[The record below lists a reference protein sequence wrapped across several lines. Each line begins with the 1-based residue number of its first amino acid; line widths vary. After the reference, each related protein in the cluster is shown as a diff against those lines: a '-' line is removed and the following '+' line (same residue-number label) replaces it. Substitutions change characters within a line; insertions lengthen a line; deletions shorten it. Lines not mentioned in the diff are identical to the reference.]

1 MLTQQEPK
9 LGEMKSRRGWLGAGP
24 QGLRPVFS
32 RHLPSWESFLK
43 APPVARAHF
52 QVTAHTRPVSAT
64 PWRCSA
70 GGLPQPHNPGGSGSG
85 RSPPCSRSDHGH
97 RAQQARSGPHT
108 HSHLRGGEGGESC
121 REPTCLWPAAPGAP
135 LVSKP

>member
-1 MLTQQEPK
+1 M
-9 LGEMKSRRGWLGAGP
+9 
-24 QGLRPVFS
+24 
-32 RHLPSWESFLK
+32 
-43 APPVARAHF
+43 ARAHF

-64 PWRCSA
+64 PWQCSV

-97 RAQQARSGPHT
+97 RAQQARSGRHT

-121 REPTCLWPAAPGAP
+121 REPTCLWPAAPVPLRSASPEPVPCSGIVHGAAKDALKEETCGHKASSREP
-135 LVSKP
+135 TL